1 MVFKTPFNVL
11 KDVNKV
17 IEEWGI
23 SDASTVFQE
32 LTLDKK
38 TRKSAD
44 YFFVSDGSDEEEGY
58 VDSEKFKLA
67 LKELQKAKEQGII

>member
-1 MVFKTPFNVL
+1 MAFKTPFNVL
-11 KDVNKV
+11 KDVNEV

-38 TRKSAD
+38 TWKSAD
-44 YFFVSDGSDEEEGY
+44 YFFVSGGSNEEGY